1 MSLGKYLLSGAT
13 VVLAVISV
21 SVIWQLLTAD
31 YPTHSDVFFMGVEAG
46 ALVVVLL
53 VCLSLMSFLLYR
65 IVTIPKKKKN
75 RFTSNSWRVRLL
87 GSGPSD
93 PSI

>member
-13 VVLAVISV
+13 VVLAVISI

-46 ALVVVLL
+46 ALAVVLL
-53 VCLSLMSFLLYR
+53 VCMSLMSFLLYR
-65 IVTIPKKKKN
+65 LVTMPKKKK
-75 RFTSNSWRVRLL
+75 
-87 GSGPSD
+87 
-93 PSI
+93 

>member
-65 IVTIPKKKKN
+65 IVTIPKKKKK
-75 RFTSNSWRVRLL
+75 
-87 GSGPSD
+87 
-93 PSI
+93 

>member
-13 VVLAVISV
+13 VVLAVISI

-31 YPTHSDVFFMGVEAG
+31 YPTHSEVFFMGVEAG

-65 IVTIPKKKKN
+65 VVTMPKKKK
-75 RFTSNSWRVRLL
+75 
-87 GSGPSD
+87 
-93 PSI
+93 